1 MAALFETTTLSSLT
15 LKNRFVRS
23 ATWEGMAGDDGACT
37 QRLVDLMTRLADGGV
52 GLIISG
58 HAYVSREG
66 QAGPKQMGI
75 YDDALLPG
83 LTRMAQ
89 AVHDRD
95 GRIIVQLA
103 HAGIQAA
110 TALSGLPAMGPS
122 VLEGKKAP
130 ASREMTEDEIAGV
143 VAAFAAGAARAQ
155 KAGFDGVQIHA
166 AHGYLLSQFL
176 SPYYNRRQ
184 DRYGGGVENRARIVL
199 DVLAAIR
206 RAVGS
211 GFPVLIKL
219 NSEDFIEGGFSRED
233 MLDVCRMLE
242 RQGID
247 AIELSGGTAHSG
259 RYTPVRTGR
268 FDTPDRQVFYRDAAR
283 EYKARI
289 NTPLILVG
297 GIRSPAVAE
306 ALVAS
311 GEADYI
317 ALSRPL
323 IREPELVRRWQDGDT
338 AAAACKSDNLCFK
351 PALDGRGV
359 YCVLEEREKKDS

>member
-1 MAALFETTTLSSLT
+1 MT

-23 ATWEGMAGDDGACT
+23 ATWEGMAEDDGACT
-37 QRLVDLMTRLADGGV
+37 ARLIDLMARLADGGV

-66 QAGPKQMGI
+66 QAGPKQMGV
-75 YDDALLPG
+75 YDDGMLPG

-89 AVHDRD
+89 AVHDRG

-103 HAGIQAA
+103 HAGTQAA
-110 TALSGLPAMGPS
+110 AALSGLPAMGPS
-122 VLEGKKAP
+122 VFDGKKAP
-130 ASREMTEDEIAGV
+130 ASREMTEAEIAGV
-143 VAAFAAGAARAQ
+143 VAAFAAGAERVR

-176 SPYYNRRQ
+176 SPFYNRRQ
-184 DRYGGGVENRARIVL
+184 DRYGGGIENRARIVL
-199 DVLAAIR
+199 EVLAAIR
-206 RAVGS
+206 RAVG
-211 GFPVLIKL
+211 GAFPVLIKL
-219 NSEDFIEGGFSRED
+219 NSEDFLEDGFSRQE

-242 RQGID
+242 DAGID
-247 AIELSGGTAHSG
+247 AIELSGGTGHSG

-283 EYKARI
+283 EYKDHIR
-289 NTPLILVG
+289 TPLILVG
-297 GIRSPAVAE
+297 GIRSPEVAE

-323 IREPELVRRWQDGDT
+323 IREPALIRRWQAGDT
-338 AAAACKSDNLCFK
+338 AIAACKSDNLCFK
-351 PALDGRGV
+351 PALDGRGI
-359 YCVLEEREKKDS
+359 YCVLEEREKKEP